1 MSRFDRYVLSQ
12 LLVLFGFFA
21 LILIAVYWVNSAVEL
36 LDLLI
41 ANGQST
47 AVFLEFTALS
57 LPGIIRHVIPF
68 STFAATVYVINRLSS
83 ESELTV
89 MQATGF
95 SPWRLA
101 RPVVLFGI
109 IIFSMMSILTHYLVP
124 TSLLQFN
131 IRQTEVSQNIT
142 ARLLTEGEFLHP
154 ADDITF
160 YIREISPSGVLKDV
174 YISDRRGSSE
184 ITTYTA
190 AEAYLVNDEGGA
202 KLVMVDGLSQILV
215 QPGGRLFTT
224 NFSDFTY
231 DISSLIKKPTTV
243 RQSIGFM
250 STKDLLTRSDEIS
263 AELNVRRGQ
272 IMEEAHSRFGQPL
285 TSALAALVAF
295 GTLLV
300 GGYSRFGIWR
310 QVVLAF
316 VLLISLEIV
325 RSAILDPVRSN
336 GDLWPLIYLPA
347 ALGFIMSLILL
358 TLSAYPLNLRKRMA
372 TS

>member
-12 LLVLFGFFA
+12 LLVLFGFFS
-21 LILIAVYWVNSAVEL
+21 LILVAVYWVNSAVEL
-36 LDLLI
+36 MDLLI

-47 AVFLEFTALS
+47 SVFLEFTVLS

-101 RPVVLFGI
+101 RPVMLFGV
-109 IIFSMMSILTHYLVP
+109 IIFVMMSTLTHYLVP
-124 TSLLQFN
+124 SSLYQFN
-131 IRQTEVSQNIT
+131 LRQAEVSQNLT

-154 ADDITF
+154 TDGVTF
-160 YIREISPSGVLKDV
+160 YIRDITPEGVLKDV
-174 YISDRRGSSE
+174 YLSDRRDDEQIS
-184 ITTYTA
+184 TYTA
-190 AEAYLVNDEGGA
+190 AEAYLVNDASGA

-231 DISSLIKKPTTV
+231 DISSLIRKPAIV
-243 RQSIGFM
+243 RQSIRYMPTGQ
-250 STKDLLTRSDEIS
+250 LLTRSYEI
-263 AELNVRRGQ
+263 ADELNTNRGD
-272 IMEEAHSRFGQPL
+272 ILEEAHSRFGQPL

-295 GTLLV
+295 GTLLL
-300 GGYSRFGIWR
+300 GGYSRFGVWKQI
-310 QVVLAF
+310 VLSF
-316 VLLISLEIV
+316 VMLISLEIV
-325 RSAILDPVRSN
+325 RSAVLDPVRAN

-347 ALGFIMSLILL
+347 ALGLCLALVLL
-358 TLSAYPLNLRKRMA
+358 SLSAYPPSMFKRRGA
-372 TS
+372 A